1 MIVNSGSGASSD
13 GIKVVACG
21 TFVGVRGD
29 TLTLP
34 QRASMVIIGE
44 YTHNPMTAATPNCK
58 AAFLLTPGMS
68 TSGLTPEIN
77 FKEDAVTLAMG
88 VAMSTATFTRT
99 YIAFA

>member
-1 MIVNSGSGASSD
+1 MIVNPGSGASSD
-13 GIKVVACG
+13 RIKIVACG

-44 YTHNPMTAATPNCK
+44 YTYNAMSGATPSCK

-68 TSGLTPEIN
+68 TSGLSPEMN
-77 FKEDAVTLAMG
+77 FKEDAVTLEMGSAMN
-88 VAMSTATFTRT
+88 AATVTRN
-99 YIAFA
+99 YIAIA